1 MTVVG
6 KVTQEL
12 AEGDIVITKA
22 GEEHLILRLKHHDDK
37 TTLRT
42 LDLST
47 GEPKSRRWKHD
58 RAYQIDNTMSQ
69 ALALSQSAA

>member
-22 GEEHLILRLKHHDDK
+22 GEEHLILRLKHHDGK

-47 GEPKSRRWKHD
+47 GEPKSRRWKRD

-69 ALALSQSAA
+69 ALVLSQSAA